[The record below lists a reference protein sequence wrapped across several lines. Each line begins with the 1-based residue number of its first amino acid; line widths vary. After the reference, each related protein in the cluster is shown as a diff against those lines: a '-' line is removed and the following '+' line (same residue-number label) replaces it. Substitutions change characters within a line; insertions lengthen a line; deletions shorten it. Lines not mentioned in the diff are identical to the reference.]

1 MTPLRTLLLLSS
13 LALPSLVHA
22 GDGSKVQGNY
32 PERMNWWLD
41 ARFGMF
47 IHWDKSSVTGFQLD
61 ENGLL
66 SELTPFLQTRA
77 E

>member
-1 MTPLRTLLLLSS
+1 MKPLRTLLLLAS

-22 GDGSKVQGNY
+22 GDGPKVQGNY

-47 IHWDKSSVTGFQLD
+47 IHWDMSSVAGTEISWSRGA
-61 ENGLL
+61 
-66 SELTPFLQTRA
+66 T
-77 E
+77 